1 MALHLAKQNTNI
13 VITYNTNEAEANA
26 TVAEIEN
33 TGGSALALQL
43 NIGNIVCLANFAQT
57 VSTAIQ

>member
-1 MALHLAKQNTNI
+1 MANNKIAIVTGGNRGLGKSMALHLAKQNTNI
-13 VITYNTNEAEANA
+13 V
-26 TVAEIEN
+26 
-33 TGGSALALQL
+33 ALQL